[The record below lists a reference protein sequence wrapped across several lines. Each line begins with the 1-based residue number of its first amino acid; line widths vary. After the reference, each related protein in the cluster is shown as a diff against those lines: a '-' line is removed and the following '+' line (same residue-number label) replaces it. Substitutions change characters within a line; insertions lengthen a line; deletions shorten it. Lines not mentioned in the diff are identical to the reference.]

1 MKNLFLMGGPITMSI
16 LSLLFVVMIAWIVY
30 HLIVAMNTMHEN
42 REKALRKIEYGK
54 SIGLFA
60 MVMGIFA
67 QLLGFF
73 QAFTAIEKAGDI
85 SPAMIYGG
93 LKVSMISTLYGIL
106 IYLISIALWFVAT
119 CIIERK
125 KEKH

>member
-1 MKNLFLMGGPITMSI
+1 MLFPVEPFQGSESGQCVNP
-16 LSLLFVVMIAWIVY
+16 
-30 HLIVAMNTMHEN
+30 N

-73 QAFTAIEKAGDI
+73 
-85 SPAMIYGG
+85 
-93 LKVSMISTLYGIL
+93 
-106 IYLISIALWFVAT
+106 
-119 CIIERK
+119 
-125 KEKH
+125 